1 MTTVRCHRTTVLA
14 MLGAVLSLIGCERD
28 SAVREG
34 KALAAVRSIETPSAK
49 TPSVGAQSAGA
60 HPILT
65 GNDND
70 YSVTQQAGT
79 NVQFDVSVDFNGGS
93 VQRDLDQPIMLNGQI
108 VPIVQAV
115 DGTALR
121 MGPHPTP
128 VACAPRRC

>member
-1 MTTVRCHRTTVLA
+1 MTTARCHRPAVLA

-34 KALAAVRSIETPSAK
+34 KAPAAVRSIETPSAK

-93 VQRDLDQPIMLNGQI
+93 VQPIMLNGQI